1 MATTTPDALT
11 IDPSEFLLSKPIID
25 SSAAPALEH
34 PMSVAVIDP
43 TLRSMR
49 LAVDVLSSLDFVSL
63 QSFDYYPSNPMKA
76 QEVAKQA
83 YDVLLVNIENAP
95 AEAFASIENIT
106 RGTSTGMIGY
116 ARDASTEMLS
126 QAMRVGMREFLN
138 FPLDQEEL
146 ARAIRRFVPSVK
158 TSPAQAENGNLY
170 LVLSAKGGSG
180 VTTVAANF
188 AAALAQTSGES
199 TALID
204 LDLPLGDAA
213 LALGINAKYST
224 LDAINKGRYLD
235 SSFLSTLLT
244 KHECG
249 LSVLSAPGVHSK
261 LDLSEGSADRL
272 VTIARTA
279 FKNTII
285 DAGSHWSWLAGPIF
299 ETASQIYLVTQVGIP
314 ELRNAN
320 RVITS
325 CLGPFQNKLEIVMN
339 RFDGRNSDLD
349 DEAITKALTRP
360 VSWRIPS
367 DYATVKAHQNNA
379 TPLALEDS
387 SVSQI
392 IQRMARKAAGQTEAP
407 EKKKRFSLF
416 NRN

>member
-11 IDPSEFLLSKPIID
+11 IAPSEFLLSKPMTD
-25 SSAAPALEH
+25 SPTAPALDH
-34 PMSVAVIDP
+34 PMSIAVIDP
-43 TLRSMR
+43 SLRSLR
-49 LAVDVLSSLDFVSL
+49 SALDVLSRVDRLSVQSL
-63 QSFDYYPSNPMKA
+63 DYYPSNPMRA
-76 QEVAKQA
+76 QEVARQA
-83 YDVLLVNIENAP
+83 FDVLLVNIENAP
-95 AEAFASIENIT
+95 AEAFASIETIT
-106 RGTSTGMIGY
+106 RGSSTGVIGY
-116 ARDASTEMLS
+116 ARNASTEMLS

-138 FPLDQEEL
+138 FPLDQVEL
-146 ARAIRRFVPSVK
+146 TRAIQRFVPRDKAAS
-158 TSPAQAENGNLY
+158 TQTENGNLY
-170 LVLSAKGGSG
+170 LFLSAKGGSG
-180 VTTVAANF
+180 VTTVAGNF
-188 AAALAQTSGES
+188 AAALAQSGES

-213 LALGINAKYST
+213 LSLGINAQYST

-235 SSFLSTLLT
+235 SSFLNTLLT

-261 LDLSEGSADRL
+261 LDLGEGAADRL
-272 VTIARTA
+272 VSIARTA
-279 FKNTII
+279 FKHTII

-299 ETASQIYLVTQVGIP
+299 ETANQIYLVTQVGIP

-320 RVITS
+320 RVITG
-325 CLGPFQNKLEIVMN
+325 CLADCQNKLEIVMN
-339 RFDGRNSDLD
+339 RFDGKSSDLE
-349 DEAITKALTRP
+349 DEAINKALTRP

-367 DYATVKAHQNNA
+367 DYVTVKAHQNNA

-392 IQRMARKAAGQTEAP
+392 IQRMARKAAGQAEAP

-416 NRN
+416 GRN